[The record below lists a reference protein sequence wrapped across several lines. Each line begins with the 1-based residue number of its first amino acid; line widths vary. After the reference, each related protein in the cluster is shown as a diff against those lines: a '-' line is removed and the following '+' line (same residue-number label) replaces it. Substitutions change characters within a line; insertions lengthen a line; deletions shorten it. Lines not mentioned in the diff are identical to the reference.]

1 MSVYPDSEDD
11 REDAIDLNFSPNFT
25 HRQYMC
31 SFALKGKMYLVGGY
45 ESVTPGLEYRQFRV
59 GDDKQSVVQ
68 LDDLPFEMR
77 NGQCVTYSE
86 DYALLCSSYRN
97 A

>member
-1 MSVYPDSEDD
+1 MSVWPDSEDS

-25 HRQYMC
+25 NRQYMC
-31 SFALKGKMYLVGGY
+31 SFALKGKMYIVGGY

-59 GDDKQSVVQ
+59 GDDKKSVIQ
-68 LDDLPFEMR
+68 LENLPFEMR

-86 DYALLCSSYRN
+86 DYALLCSSYRKV
-97 A
+97 